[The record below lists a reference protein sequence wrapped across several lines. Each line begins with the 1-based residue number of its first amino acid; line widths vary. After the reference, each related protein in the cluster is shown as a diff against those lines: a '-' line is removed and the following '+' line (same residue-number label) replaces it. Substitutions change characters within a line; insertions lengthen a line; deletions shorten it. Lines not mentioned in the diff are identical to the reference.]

1 MKYFNK
7 LKNFI
12 IQFLIV
18 YIFFIGVYVPLCY
31 LLNQEISYGSIILG
45 VVCCTLVATTR
56 IMVKKIGEENQEL
69 IRNNYWKLKNELN
82 KKTSGLK
89 KRKNNS
95 K

>member
-1 MKYFNK
+1 M
-7 LKNFI
+7 
-12 IQFLIV
+12 